1 MKALKTS
8 ILASAVILSLMA
20 ATSVY
25 TEGRLSKVDRLAKY
39 ACNVE

>member
-8 ILASAVILSLMA
+8 ILASAAILSIMT
-20 ATSVY
+20 ATSVHA
-25 TEGRLSKVDRLAKY
+25 EGRLSKVDRLAKS

>member
-8 ILASAVILSLMA
+8 ILASAAILSLMA
-20 ATSVY
+20 VTSVHA
-25 TEGRLSKVDRLAKY
+25 EGRLSKVDRLAKY